1 MVLWLVIGRM
11 GVGIKKIASE
21 LHVGVGTVY
30 KVINVPKT
38 ESEVITQVCD
48 AGGELDYASIK

>member
-1 MVLWLVIGRM
+1 MREQ

-38 ESEVITQVCD
+38 EAEVITQVCD
-48 AGGELDYASIK
+48 AGGELDYASFN